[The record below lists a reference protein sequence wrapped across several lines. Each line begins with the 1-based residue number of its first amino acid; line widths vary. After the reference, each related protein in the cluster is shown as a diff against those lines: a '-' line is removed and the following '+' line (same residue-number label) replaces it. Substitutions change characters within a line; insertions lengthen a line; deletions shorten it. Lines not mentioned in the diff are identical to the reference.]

1 MSLSYAILTA
11 LTEEPST
18 GADLLKRFDKSIGYF
33 WNCTHQQIYRE
44 LKQLESNG
52 LVSSQASSQKSSS
65 FVYAIQPK
73 GLEHLQDWILNDKNH
88 SVIRDPFLVKIRAAS
103 NFPAVDPTRILRE
116 KKQHHED
123 KLRIYTQI
131 DSKSFVGQLSR
142 SQAIKKMVLDAG
154 IRRER
159 SYIEWCD
166 ESLKVLAALE
176 EDPQD
181 RLHRPPTQPP
191 QETA

>member
-73 GLEHLQDWILNDKNH
+73 GLEHLLDWIENDKNH

-103 NFPAVDPTRILRE
+103 NFPAVDPARILRE

-123 KLRIYTQI
+123 KLRLYTQI
-131 DSKSFVGQLSR
+131 DSKSFAGQLNR
-142 SQAIKKMVLDAG
+142 SQTIKKMVLDAG

-159 SYIEWCD
+159 SYIEWCE
-166 ESLKVLAALE
+166 ESLQVLAAL
-176 EDPQD
+176 DGASDVHPHSPQP
-181 RLHRPPTQPP
+181 RPP
-191 QETA
+191 QETP